1 MEMRRFVLGEGGRT
15 IVVPAMKGSGEPIAS
30 KVFETVPDVPVTILA
45 FESDEWFDDFSP
57 WPSEMAGRRF
67 GGRGEQVLNEIEKHA
82 PKGSFIA
89 GYSLG
94 GLFALWSLYRSKT
107 FAGAACCSGSLWY
120 EGWDA
125 FADSNSVPSCSSV
138 YLSLGSK
145 EPRSGRPPM
154 SSIGDCY
161 ERQELRMRSDP
172 GISGFISIREPGNH
186 FTDPDGR
193 LARGIC
199 WLLTNNY

>member
-1 MEMRRFVLGEGGRT
+1 MELRRFAIGDDGKTV
-15 IVVPAMKGSGEPIAS
+15 VVPAMKGSGESIAS
-30 KVFETVPDVPVTILA
+30 KVFETIPGVPVTLLV

-57 WPSEMAGRRF
+57 WPSDVGGRVF
-67 GGRGEQVLNEIEKHA
+67 GGRGEQTLREMKKHA
-82 PKGSFIA
+82 PEGSLIA

-94 GLFALWSLYRSKT
+94 GLFALWSLCRSDIFT
-107 FAGAACCSGSLWY
+107 GAACCSGSLWF

-125 FADSNSVPSCSSV
+125 FADSNTVPSHSDV

-145 EPRSGRPPM
+145 EPGSGRPPM

-161 ERQELRMRSDP
+161 ARQELRLKADP
-172 GISGFISIREPGNH
+172 SINFSSVKERGGH

-193 LARGIC
+193 LARGIA
-199 WLLTNNY
+199 WLLKN